1 MRCRTCRPI
10 ALALFWL
17 LGALPALAAA
27 DPAGPLDAEAARAG
41 ESVADEAEAGE
52 SVADD
57 STHLDTP
64 PFPGRR
70 HRDALR
76 LNLDSR
82 FLPGADLGPGH
93 TTLYRPELR
102 GRVTLPVSDRA
113 VLRVSG
119 RVRISRYEFS
129 GDPFRFGGV
138 SLTGDSLNLYETRL
152 AVQGAYRLNAEHRSL
167 LHEGEVWSLLGSA
180 FAASEFESGSFDDGL
195 SGGGALALGY
205 QLDGTL
211 RVAAGL
217 SLGTSIDGGGL
228 DLGPTGSFRWNI
240 TEDLTLRDHGFGVQL
255 EYRLTPNIELFASGY
270 RTTDE
275 YRLRD
280 VSGAPDEL
288 TFRDRQVLVGAGFE
302 WKLSRR
308 LRLNLEA
315 GAVSWRK
322 VRVHSDDL
330 GTLVSQRG
338 DPSPYLE
345 LRVEVRP

>member
-1 MRCRTCRPI
+1 M
-10 ALALFWL
+10 
-17 LGALPALAAA
+17 
-27 DPAGPLDAEAARAG
+27 PLINQFQSFANQ
-41 ESVADEAEAGE
+41 
-52 SVADD
+52 
-57 STHLDTP
+57 
-64 PFPGRR
+64 
-70 HRDALR
+70 LR
-76 LNLDSR
+76 LFKR
-82 FLPGADLGPGH
+82 K
-93 TTLYRPELR
+93 
-102 GRVTLPVSDRA
+102 VTLQLIRPFWVEGCRDNMLTPDRF
-113 VLRVSG
+113 VLPHERLKSG
-119 RVRISRYEFS
+119 IGSTWH
-129 GDPFRFGGV
+129 D
-138 SLTGDSLNLYETRL
+138 L
-152 AVQGAYRLNAEHRSL
+152 ANS
-167 LHEGEVWSLLGSA
+167 
-180 FAASEFESGSFDDGL
+180 SEKS
-195 SGGGALALGY
+195 

-211 RVAAGL
+211 RVAAGV

-228 DLGPTGSFRWNI
+228 DLSPTGSFRWNI

-255 EYRLTPNIELFASGY
+255 EYRLTPNVELFASGY

-322 VRVHSDDL
+322 VRLHSDDL

-345 LRVEVRP
+345 LRLEVRP

>member
-1 MRCRTCRPI
+1 MRCHTCRPI

-17 LGALPALAAA
+17 LALPALAAA
-27 DPAGPLDAEAARAG
+27 DKADPSAATG
-41 ESVADEAEAGE
+41 K

-152 AVQGAYRLNAEHRSL
+152 AVQGAYRLNREQSSL
-167 LHEGEVWSLLGSA
+167 LHQGEVWSLLGGA

-195 SGGGALALGY
+195 SGGVALALGY
-205 QLDGTL
+205 QLDGAL
-211 RVAAGL
+211 RVAAGV
-217 SLGTSIDGGGL
+217 SVSTSIRGGGL
-228 DLGPTGSFRWNI
+228 DVGPTGTFRWNV
-240 TEDLTLRDHGFGVQL
+240 TDDLTLRDRGFGVQL
-255 EYRLTPNIELFASGY
+255 EYRLTPDVELFASGY
-270 RTTDE
+270 RTSDE

-288 TFRDRQVLVGAGFE
+288 SFRDRQVLVGAGFE
-302 WKLSRR
+302 WKISRG
-308 LRLNLEA
+308 LRLNVEA
-315 GAVSWRK
+315 GAVTMRR
-322 VRVHSDDL
+322 VRLYSDHL

-345 LRVEVRP
+345 LRMGVRP

>member
-1 MRCRTCRPI
+1 MRRRTRRPI
-10 ALALFWL
+10 ALVLFWL
-17 LGALPALAAA
+17 LGAQPAAA
-27 DPAGPLDAEAARAG
+27 DPAGPSDPDAG
-41 ESVADEAEAGE
+41 DAGE

-64 PFPGRR
+64 PFPGLR

-82 FLPGADLGPGH
+82 FLPGAELGPGH

-102 GRVTLPVSDRA
+102 GRVTLPMSDRA

-119 RVRISRYEFS
+119 RGRISHYEFRG
-129 GDPFRFGGV
+129 GDPFRFGAV
-138 SLTGDSLNLYETRL
+138 SLTGDSLSLYETRL
-152 AVQGAYRLNAEHRSL
+152 AVQGAYRLNREHSSL
-167 LHEGEVWSLLGSA
+167 LNEGEIWSLLGSA
-180 FAASEFESGSFDDGL
+180 FAASEFESGSFNDGL

-205 QLDGTL
+205 QLDAL
-211 RVAAGL
+211 RVAAGV
-217 SLGTSIDGGGL
+217 SLRTSIDGGGL

-240 TEDLTLRDHGFGVQL
+240 TDDLTLRDHGFGVQL
-255 EYRLTPNIELFASGY
+255 EYRLTPSVELFASGF
-270 RTTDE
+270 RTSDE

-280 VSGAPDEL
+280 IGGAPDEL

-308 LRLNLEA
+308 LRLNMEA
-315 GAVSWRK
+315 GAVTWRR

-330 GTLVSQRG
+330 CTLVSQRG
-338 DPSPYLE
+338 DPSPYFE

>member
-1 MRCRTCRPI
+1 MRCHTCRPI

-17 LGALPALAAA
+17 LALPALAAA
-27 DPAGPLDAEAARAG
+27 DPASPSAAEVAGTGESDEEAAA
-41 ESVADEAEAGE
+41 VGE

-64 PFPGRR
+64 PFPGLR
-70 HRDALR
+70 HRNALR

-82 FLPGADLGPGH
+82 FLPGADLGPGR
-93 TTLYRPELR
+93 TTLFRPELR
-102 GRVTLPVSDRA
+102 ARVTLPVSDRA
-113 VLRVSG
+113 VLRVSA
-119 RVRISRYEFS
+119 RVRASRYEFS
-129 GDPFRFGGV
+129 GGDPFRFDGV
-138 SLTGDSLNLYETRL
+138 SLTGDSLSLYETRL
-152 AVQGAYRLNAEHRSL
+152 AVQGAYRLNREQSSVL
-167 LHEGEVWSLLGSA
+167 YEGEVWSLLGSA
-180 FAASEFESGSFDDGL
+180 FAASEFESGSFGDGL
-195 SGGGALALGY
+195 SGGGTLALGY

-211 RVAAGL
+211 RVAAGV
-217 SLGTSIDGGGL
+217 SLGTSIDGGGV

-255 EYRLTPNIELFASGY
+255 EYRLMPDVEVFASGY
-270 RTTDE
+270 RTSDQ

-288 TFRDRQVLVGAGFE
+288 TFRDRQVLIGAGFE

-308 LRLNLEA
+308 LRLNLEV
-315 GAVSWRK
+315 GAVARRR
-322 VRVHSDDL
+322 VRLHSDDL